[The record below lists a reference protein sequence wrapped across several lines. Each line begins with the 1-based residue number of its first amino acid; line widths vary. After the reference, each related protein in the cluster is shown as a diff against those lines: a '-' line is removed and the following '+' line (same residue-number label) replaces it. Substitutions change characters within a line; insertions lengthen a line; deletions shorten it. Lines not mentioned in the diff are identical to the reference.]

1 VGILKDIEK
10 DFQTITWALIPA
22 AIALNI
28 VIGQVVAM
36 LKLPVY
42 MDCIGTV
49 LVGVVCG
56 PLAGALTGAMS
67 NIVWGL
73 FAPNALPFFPVAA
86 WIGFVAGMCAS
97 YGLFQTWW
105 KVIIAG
111 IIIALTTP
119 FIATPIVVKIYGGV
133 EGSGASLITAIL
145 IKSGQKVTSAA
156 FYKNLMVE
164 PLDKIPTALF
174 AYAILKGF
182 PAGLQSRFPRSRN
195 IMSLDSSDA

>member
-1 VGILKDIEK
+1 MGIQDSLKQ
-10 DFQTITWALIPA
+10 DFTTVTWALIPS

-28 VIGQVVAM
+28 VVGQIVSM

-49 LVGVVCG
+49 MVGAVCG
-56 PLAGALTGAMS
+56 PWAGALTGALS

-73 FAPNALPFFPVAA
+73 FSPGALPFFPVAA
-86 WIGFVAGMCAS
+86 WIGFAAGMCAR
-97 YGLFQTWW
+97 YGLFQSWW
-105 KVIIAG
+105 KVALTGLIV
-111 IIIALTTP
+111 ALTTP
-119 FIATPIVVKIYGGV
+119 FVATPIVVKVYGGV

-164 PLDKIPTALF
+164 PIDKIPTALF
-174 AYAILKGF
+174 AFAILKSLPERIRF
-182 PAGLQSRFPRSRN
+182 RFPRSANLAAGDGR
-195 IMSLDSSDA
+195 A